1 VFRQDLGR
9 GKKTMKIKKRESD
22 GITIIDLSGEM
33 YGGPDSM
40 QLVDVVSELA
50 RGKKLDL
57 IINLSK
63 VKWISS
69 TGLGILVSA
78 RSRFAKEGGV
88 VKLCHP
94 NERVLGILQVTR
106 LNLIFDVYPSE
117 QEAVES
123 LKK

>member
-1 VFRQDLGR
+1 
-9 GKKTMKIKKRESD
+9 MKIKKREVD
-22 GITIIDLSGEM
+22 GIAILDLSGEM
-33 YGGPDSM
+33 YGGPDNM
-40 QLVDVVSELA
+40 ELVDVVSELA
-50 RGKKLDL
+50 KEKKLDL
-57 IINLSK
+57 IINLSR

-117 QEAVES
+117 KEAIES
-123 LKK
+123 LKQ

>member
-1 VFRQDLGR
+1 
-9 GKKTMKIKKRESD
+9 MKIKKREVD
-22 GITIIDLSGEM
+22 GVAVLDLSGEM
-33 YGGPDSM
+33 YGGPENM
-40 QLVDVVSELA
+40 KLVDIVSELA
-50 RGKKLDL
+50 EEKKLDL

-78 RSRFAKEGGV
+78 RSRYAKEGGV

-117 QEAVES
+117 KEAIAS
-123 LKK
+123 LQQ